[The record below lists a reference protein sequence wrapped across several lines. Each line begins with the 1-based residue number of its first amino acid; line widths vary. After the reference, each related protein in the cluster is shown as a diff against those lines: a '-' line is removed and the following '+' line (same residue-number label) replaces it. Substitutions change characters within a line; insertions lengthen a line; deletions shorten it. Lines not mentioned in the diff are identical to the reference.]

1 MADDRERR
9 IREALLDLVTERGY
23 ADVTV
28 ADVVA
33 RAGVEQAEFDA
44 RFSGK
49 EELCVAVFEEIAAY
63 TQTQVMAAFEAGDG
77 WRESLRASAYT
88 MVRFMR
94 ENPREVGFG
103 ALHILAAGDV
113 AQVYREQQLQQWVD
127 LIDLGRRELDD
138 PDSIGRGVAESALGS
153 IHARLLKE
161 LEKGEGTE
169 SLEKFVPELM
179 YIAVRPYLGHEVA
192 KEELTLPPPP
202 SPPPVAKLTPH
213 LTRLPRGRHG
223 LPREFVAKNQ
233 RDRLVAATMA
243 VVAKN
248 GFDETTIAQI
258 CATANV
264 SRRTFYA
271 YFSSKEECFIDTY
284 DSILEHLRVAT
295 GAAAA
300 DEVEWTATVRAKLG
314 AGLEFFAA
322 NPDLAKFSMGVGQQG
337 GEEIAARSRVVT
349 DEILDYLCEGMPSP
363 PETRVPPK
371 VVMVSLLG
379 GIAALILRKV
389 NNGEAEGLP
398 DLLPDLVE
406 LFLAP
411 FVGRPAALEA
421 ARPGSTLFRDADRK
435 KTPASS
441 GQRGRVG

>member
-1 MADDRERR
+1 MTDDRERR
-9 IREALLDLVTERGY
+9 IREALLDLVNERGY
-23 ADVTV
+23 AAVTV

-33 RAGVEQAEFDA
+33 QAGVEQAEFDA
-44 RFSGK
+44 LFTGK
-49 EELCVAVFEEIAAY
+49 EELFVAVFDEIARFS
-63 TQTQVMAAFEAGDG
+63 QGRVMAAFEAGDG
-77 WRESLRASAYT
+77 WRASLRASAYT

-94 ENPREVGFG
+94 AHPREVSFG
-103 ALHILAAGDV
+103 ALHILAAGDL

-127 LIDLGRRELDD
+127 LIDLGRQEMDD
-138 PDSIGRGVAESALGS
+138 PDSVGRGVAEGALGS
-153 IHARLLKE
+153 IQGRLLKE
-161 LEKGEGTE
+161 LEKGQGTE

-192 KEELTLPPPP
+192 KEELTIPPPP
-202 SPPPVAKLTPH
+202 AEEAKLPSG

-233 RDRLVAATMA
+233 RDRLMAATVA

-258 CATANV
+258 CAVASV

-271 YFSSKEECFIDTY
+271 YFSSKEECFLTTY
-284 DSILEHLRVAT
+284 DSILEHLRIAT
-295 GAAAA
+295 DAAAA
-300 DEVEWTATVRAKLG
+300 GEVAWTDMVRAKLR

-322 NPDLAKFSMGVGQQG
+322 SPDLAKFSMGVGQQG
-337 GEEIAARSRVVT
+337 GEDVAARSRAAT
-349 DEILDYLCEGMPSP
+349 DEALDYLCEGMP

-371 VVMVSLLG
+371 VVTVSLLG
-379 GIAALILRKV
+379 GMAALILRKV
-389 NNGEAEGLP
+389 NNGEGENLP

-411 FVGRPAALEA
+411 FLGRPDAAQVAQA
-421 ARPGSTLFRDADRK
+421 AA
-435 KTPASS
+435 
-441 GQRGRVG
+441 